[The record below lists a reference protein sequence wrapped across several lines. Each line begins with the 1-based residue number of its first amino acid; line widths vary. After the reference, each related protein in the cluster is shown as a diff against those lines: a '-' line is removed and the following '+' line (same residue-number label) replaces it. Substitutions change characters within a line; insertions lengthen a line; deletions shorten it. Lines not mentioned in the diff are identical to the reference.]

1 MKKLIAAMLVLIM
14 VLAVVPTAAF
24 AAEAL
29 NTGGYGTFSYEKG
42 KRDVTLEVYLDDTK
56 VFSEVKDIK
65 SVATSPSFK
74 ASEGYFIKKV
84 EISNGTWG
92 TASSALS
99 PSPKSKEYSG
109 VLTLHLGNPTIKLY
123 LVKSCKL
130 TVEYQYTDKSAG
142 NSDIKKYQGYTRE
155 IYPGEEFKSNEWNY
169 YDEKDVREYYTSSVK
184 DGNGNDVNV
193 KGTAIT
199 GRYFNGTITE
209 DATYTV
215 TFAPANT
222 KDFLEINSYEGR
234 GVIGNNMNADFRYYG
249 YEISG
254 ENGANKVYI
263 VKDGKLTP
271 DASKNKDNA
280 DPSIIIKDGK
290 TYKYVFAGLGG
301 DLAQIKDVYYDS
313 SEQNWY
319 YIYRWVTSFD
329 AIDVSWTNT
338 VGPIRIPATEEG
350 RINFVYKETTNS
362 HILNYDANGGKNAP
376 EKQEEKTSAP
386 SATFTIPQTTPT
398 RDGYDFLGWADDA
411 NATKAQ
417 YMPGN
422 TITVSGEETIYA
434 VWKKDIGPIPSPD
447 PVALVGNITVKCVN
461 AVENHEEKQ
470 TPLIEGSYTV
480 SPIVDNRATVKIKS
494 GEYVKFYNG
503 QVTGVTHT
511 ITGDTE
517 KTINI
522 EYNDEQKT
530 WVVVGENATPVVFT
544 VQHDVPMG
552 DNGFVRV
559 KKDFMGLPNGTF
571 PNEAL
576 FKVKQGDKE
585 IANIYVNQNN
595 DWGANETT
603 PLSPGEYTV
612 EEIINSEVQV
622 DGYILT
628 KPDAQSFTIEA
639 GQIKE
644 VTFTN
649 EYEETF
655 PGVITVKKTVESN
668 DLADKNKEFNFKVTV
683 ITGPNP
689 DPSGPPIAKSANA
702 FKAPAVRAVDK
713 TATNKD
719 FERENG
725 IPTLYF
731 NLKDGDMM
739 TISNL
744 PVGFTYRV
752 EELDADGYTVTV
764 NNETTTSKDVGLTK
778 ENPKMTLEFK
788 NTKGSTPTPTP
799 TPYNGGG
806 GYYYPTTTPV
816 PVIVIPPKTGDMTLL
831 QYIARLLGLVR

>member
-109 VLTLHLGNPTIKLY
+109 VLTLYLGNPTIKLY

-517 KTINI
+517 KTIDI
-522 EYNDEQKT
+522 EYDAEQKM
-530 WVVVGENATPVVFT
+530 WVVVDENDIPVVFT
-544 VQHDVPMG
+544 VQHEPVG
-552 DNGFVRV
+552 DSGFVEV
-559 KKDFMGLPNGTF
+559 KKEFKGLPNGTF
-571 PNEAL
+571 PKEAL
-576 FKVKQGDKE
+576 FEVKQGDE
-585 IANIYVNQNN
+585 VIATIYVNQNN

-764 NNETTTSKDVGLTK
+764 NNKTTSSKDVGLTK

-799 TPYNGGG
+799 TPGGGNGGG
-806 GYYYPTTTPV
+806 YWHPTTTPV
-816 PVIVIPPKTGDMTLL
+816 PVIVIPPKTGDMTVWQSILHF
-831 QYIARLLGLVR
+831 LGIR